1 MHEVHITDL
10 PTWPFSK
17 LANKCL
23 QIPKINTTAGL
34 GEDQK
39 PHPFFIDA
47 TWQQVL
53 GIMCPAGV
61 GDLIVFHILSIIY

>member
-1 MHEVHITDL
+1 MHEVHIPDL